1 MLFPVVGS
9 SFKNCK
15 DIVLQVASSNLEL
28 GFLLAV
34 FELEWILRR
43 LILSKS
49 KCPTL
54 VVRTYMEECCSSLKH
69 YGKAWNKFAMDKD
82 GMSLRE
88 VLGLP
93 QKWGESDLENFFRNR
108 HVLVHGS
115 KGGIGAHTA
124 LLGVDCLF
132 KVLDKI
138 EKYAKDRNLDLF
150 AKLNPRQ
157 KRCRYVT
164 RKGCAPLD
172 VNESS
177 CPGIKSFVC
186 PFAEIALKNRK
197 RLKGQIGTVQNI
209 RKVKGTGKTD
219 VVAVIKRCLDVAK
232 RLGIEDSPAVCQMIF
247 SLKNR
252 DSNRGG
258 QHAD

>member
-15 DIVLQVASSNLEL
+15 EIVLQVASNNLEL

-34 FELEWILRR
+34 FEFEWIIRR

-54 VVRTYMEECCSSLKH
+54 VVRTYMEACCSSLKH
-69 YGKAWNKFAMDKD
+69 YGKAWNKFAMYND
-82 GMSLRE
+82 GMSLRG

-93 QKWGESDLENFFRNR
+93 QKWDESDLEDFFKKR

-124 LLGVDCLF
+124 LLGVDCMF

-138 EKYAKDRNLDLF
+138 EKYAKDRDLDLF

-172 VNESS
+172 INESS

-186 PFAEIALKNRK
+186 PLARVTLENRK
-197 RLKGQIGTVQNI
+197 RLKDQIGTVQNI
-209 RKVKGTGKTD
+209 RKTKGTGKTD
-219 VVAVIKRCLDVAK
+219 VVAVVRQASEVAK

-252 DSNRGG
+252 ASE
-258 QHAD
+258 